1 MPATKTVRMPKQA
14 ETEIAVLQ
22 VKVENIE
29 KDVSEIKQDIRD
41 VHDAQA
47 AKHAETHK
55 MLADMELA
63 AQSAHKS
70 LGEKINALEKWRWMM
85 MGAGIALGA
94 LGHNVLGSL
103 LSK

>member
-1 MPATKTVRMPKQA
+1 MSATKTVRIPKQT
-14 ETEIAVLQ
+14 ETDIAVLQ

-29 KDVSEIKQDIRD
+29 KELDEVKTEILKFQTTQEQR
-41 VHDAQA
+41 HQ
-47 AKHAETHK
+47 ETHEYLQGMK
-55 MLADMELA
+55 EASM
-63 AQSAHKS
+63 SAHNKME
-70 LGEKINALEKWRWMM
+70 EKINVLEKWRWMM